1 MSMKHCSTSFF
12 MVICI
17 LLFDGIQTP
26 PLRFFSY
33 HVLSD
38 YSVGQFYEDARQAS
52 QDILKN
58 GRVPI
63 VTGGTGLYL
72 RWYPFA

>member
-26 PLRFFSY
+26 LCFSY

-38 YSVGQFYEDARQAS
+38 YSVGQFYEDARQAT
-52 QDILKN
+52 QDILKS

-72 RWYPFA
+72 RWYLFT